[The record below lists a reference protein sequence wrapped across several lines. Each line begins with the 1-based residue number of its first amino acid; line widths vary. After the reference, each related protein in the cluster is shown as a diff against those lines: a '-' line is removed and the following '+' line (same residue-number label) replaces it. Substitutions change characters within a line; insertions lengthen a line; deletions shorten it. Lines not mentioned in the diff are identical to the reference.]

1 MEIWRLE
8 TDSVHVRTFVCRDS
22 ADVRR
27 IQRVVEGL
35 RLHVPA
41 EHRLAV
47 GISVQVSAVCRVR
60 YIAHGCRSLQNP
72 AGGSGHGSAATCRC
86 QRRAVGMGVKVYAE
100 GSW

>member
-1 MEIWRLE
+1 MEIRRLE

-60 YIAHGCRSLQNP
+60 YIAHCSVAFHRPSMCWQCECRYL
-72 AGGSGHGSAATCRC
+72 
-86 QRRAVGMGVKVYAE
+86 
-100 GSW
+100 